1 MLKRRVLLRIVGG
14 VVVVIFVFSA
24 VWFFAGG
31 SEYCCSQLYL
41 RRQNQIQ
48 TLSDQQQQLSIALSN
63 YYTGKGDYATAADLI
78 KQVQQT
84 QHDINHINWQINI
97 VEKI

>member
-1 MLKRRVLLRIVGG
+1 MLKRRLLRIIGG
-14 VVVVIFVFSA
+14 VVFAILIFST

-48 TLSDQQQQLSIALSN
+48 ILADQQQQLSIALSN
-63 YYTGKGDYATAADLI
+63 YYTGKGDYATTADLI

-84 QHDINHINWQINI
+84 QHNINYINWQINI